1 MYCHIVYFVQCTVFS
16 VQVSVQFVHKQR
28 KENIFRMSD
37 LMWGGVPFQ
46 IPSKTAMKYI
56 SRAVKVKVK
65 KNI

>member
-1 MYCHIVYFVQCTVFS
+1 MFS
-16 VQVSVQFVHKQR
+16 VQVSVQFVHKKR